1 MNISDKQKRRESF
14 TLVILALALAVV
26 VLVSKFVLGINF
38 SLMEQGG
45 YVSFGYHEIRSECI
59 WALSFES
66 FSGTVSAEARFPEDG
81 KRRLQVYA
89 KTENTELEL
98 RVVSDAD
105 EQVYVLDGTPLDLT
119 VSGSKDKF
127 KLILSGT
134 EVLGGYFD
142 AVWE

>member
-1 MNISDKQKRRESF
+1 MNISDKQKRRESM

-38 SLMEQGG
+38 SLMENGG
-45 YVSFGYHEIRSECI
+45 YVSFGYHEIRSDRI

-66 FSGTVSAEARFPEDG
+66 FSGKVSAEARFPENG
-81 KRRLQVYA
+81 RRRIQVFA
-89 KTENTELEL
+89 ETENTDLEL
-98 RVVSDAD
+98 RVVCGKD
-105 EQVYVLDGTPLDLT
+105 EEVFVLDGTPLDITLPG
-119 VSGSKDKF
+119 SGDQF
-127 KLILSGT
+127 ELILSGT